1 MKPDWDKLALEFA
14 DSKTVAIAD
23 VDCTAGGKSLC
34 EVYGVRGYPTIKQGD
49 PNDLQDYK
57 GGRDFAALKTF
68 AEGLGPSC
76 GPANLDLCDDAKKK
90 TIEEFK
96 ALGDSK
102 RGEKITELNA
112 ESEKLESDF
121 KSFVEG
127 LQKSYQD
134 ASDKKDKD
142 IEAIKNS
149 GLGLLKAVHA
159 HEKKVKSEL

>member
-1 MKPDWDKLALEFA
+1 M
-14 DSKTVAIAD
+14 
-23 VDCTAGGKSLC
+23 GK
-34 EVYGVRGYPTIKQGD
+34 
-49 PNDLQDYK
+49 
-57 GGRDFAALKTF
+57 F
-68 AEGLGPSC
+68 AEGLGPTC
-76 GPANLDLCDDAKKK
+76 GPAQMDLCDEAKKK

-96 ALGDSK
+96 ALGASK
-102 RGEKITELNA
+102 REDKIKEQEA
-112 ESEKLESDF
+112 SMEKLESDF

-159 HEKKVKSEL
+159 FEKTAKNEL